1 MLSNHLIF
9 CCPLLILPS
18 VFPTGG
24 HRTGKAVFI
33 PVPKKGNAKECSNY
47 CTIALISHASKCM
60 LKILQARLQQYVN
73 WELPDVEVECQRAR
87 RTRDQIGNI
96 CWIMEKA
103 REFQKNMYFCFND
116 YTKAFDYVDHN
127 SATKKQHKFVV
138 HCWVQLFV
146 TPWTVASQ
154 ASLSFTISWSLLK
167 LRFIESVMLSNHL
180 ICRPLLLLPSIFP
193 SCRISSNELVLHIR

>member
-1 MLSNHLIF
+1 M
-9 CCPLLILPS
+9 
-18 VFPTGG
+18 
-24 HRTGKAVFI
+24 
-33 PVPKKGNAKECSNY
+33 
-47 CTIALISHASKCM
+47 
-60 LKILQARLQQYVN
+60 N
-73 WELPDVEVECQRAR
+73 WELLDVQVGFRKGRGKLKIKTA
-87 RTRDQIGNI
+87 NI

-167 LRFIESVMLSNHL
+167 LMFIESVMPSNHL
-180 ICRPLLLLPSIFP
+180 ILCRPRLLLLPIPPSIRVFP
-193 SCRISSNELVLHIR
+193 VSQLFSWGGQSIGVSASPSVLPMNTQDWSPLGWTGEWKS